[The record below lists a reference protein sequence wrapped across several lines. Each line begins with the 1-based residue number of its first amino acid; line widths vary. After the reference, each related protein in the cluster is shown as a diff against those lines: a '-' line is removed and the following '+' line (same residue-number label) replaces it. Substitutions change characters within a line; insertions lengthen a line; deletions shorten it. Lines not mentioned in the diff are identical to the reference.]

1 MSPPEMSRQL
11 KRLIVKFEQKP
22 PEGYA
27 NMNTAVGVSKKT
39 FQWLEQL
46 DVAADKLATFVQ
58 VFFKLL
64 CTSAYCLCQGRVRHI
79 DRLYRVFLLF
89 HLLGYVKCHMNA
101 FFCLECMK

>member
-58 VFFKLL
+58 VFLSFYVLL
-64 CTSAYCLCQGRVRHI
+64 HISCAKEESATLTVCIERSYCFIYSDMLS
-79 DRLYRVFLLF
+79 
-89 HLLGYVKCHMNA
+89 A
-101 FFCLECMK
+101 T